1 MNKAIVIYGQQRLV
15 DKGIHSFKSN
25 IVDFEEY
32 DIFIHTWKDESK
44 DESVIYDL
52 WNPTDILIEEPKP
65 FDGPDY
71 EVIHKSLFYS
81 TKRGFEL
88 LNKSDKKYD
97 AVIRTRFDM
106 CMDSPFD
113 ITSFDLTQ
121 SAIFSPDICDNP
133 AVLADHFM
141 FGNSRCMNIYQKM
154 FDDFEKYKR
163 EGVHFYAAEEI
174 INRAIL
180 DNEYAKIKVKREL
193 CAVYGIRPV
202 GRWCGTHWTNVDN
215 PRVTKYLPS

>member
-97 AVIRTRFDM
+97 AVIRTRFDI
-106 CMDSPFD
+106 CVETPID
-113 ITSFDLTQ
+113 ITAYDLTQ
-121 SAIFSPDICDNP
+121 SAIFSPNVCGNA
-133 AVLADHFM
+133 AVLSDFLM
-141 FGNSRCMNIYQKM
+141 FGSGNCMNIFQEM
-154 FDDFEKYKR
+154 FDNYELYKSQ
-163 EGVHFYAAEEI
+163 GVHVGSGEEI
-174 INRAIL
+174 INRAIY
-180 DNEYAKIKVKREL
+180 DNAYAKVKTKHE
-193 CAVYGIRPV
+193 VYLLRPEDVCLSPYWINV
-202 GRWCGTHWTNVDN
+202 GNDL
-215 PRVTKYLPS
+215 VTKYLPS

>member
-1 MNKAIVIYGQQRLV
+1 MNKAIVIFGQQRFV
-15 DKGIHSFKSN
+15 DKGIYSFRKN

-52 WNPTDILIEEPKP
+52 WKPKDIIIEEPKP
-65 FDGPDY
+65 FDGLDY

-133 AVLADHFM
+133 AVLADLFM

-163 EGVHFYAAEEI
+163 EGVHIWSAEEI

-180 DNEYAKIKVKREL
+180 DNAYAKIKVKREL
-193 CAVYGIRPV
+193 CSVYGIRPV
-202 GRWCGTHWTNVDN
+202 GRWCDYQWTNVDN
-215 PRVTKYLPS
+215 SRVTKYLPS